1 MSRNFE
7 LLNQAGK
14 IHDVLTSDLEPE
26 LRVGP
31 VPVAMEAEE
40 LVPEV
45 PLAQSLEIKG
55 TARDEINKLVQRLF
69 LVSGAHNPRRV
80 VFTGNEP
87 GVGCS
92 WVCAHAAE
100 SLAAQVQGTVCIVD
114 CNLRS
119 PGLHKMYGLENHYG
133 LSDALVGSGTV
144 RKYARPLSRKN
155 LWMLSCGSS
164 TESWPTLLTSDRMR
178 SRMSELMAQFDY
190 LMLDVAPLQNCN
202 DGIVLGGLCDGVVLV
217 LKANASR
224 RETARKALHELK
236 TANVETLGA
245 VLNQRTFP
253 IPDSIYKIL

>member
-14 IHDVLTSDLEPE
+14 IHDVLALEGD
-26 LRVGP
+26 LRVDSM
-31 VPVAMEAEE
+31 PVAVEAEE
-40 LVPEV
+40 PPSELVPA
-45 PLAQSLEIKG
+45 PALTIQG
-55 TARDEINKLVQRLF
+55 TARDEIKLVQRLF
-69 LVSGAHNPRRV
+69 LVPGAHNPRRV
-80 VFTGNEP
+80 VFTGSEP

-100 SLAAQVQGTVCIVD
+100 SLASQVTGSVCIVD

-119 PGLHKMYGLENHYG
+119 PGLHHLYGIENHYG
-133 LSDALVGSGTV
+133 LSDALVGSGSI

-155 LWMLSCGSS
+155 LWMLSCGSPADN
-164 TESWPTLLTSDRMR
+164 WPTLLTSDRMR
-178 SRMSELMAQFDY
+178 ARISELMAQFDY
-190 LMLDVAPLQNCN
+190 LMLDVAPLQSCN
-202 DGIVLGGLCDGVVLV
+202 DGVVLGGLCDGVVLV

-224 RETARKALHELK
+224 RETARKALQELK
-236 TANVETLGA
+236 AANVPTLGA